1 MRVVYD
7 PEVDILMVY
16 LSDDRTRRAET
27 KEVGPDVYMDV
38 DSSGNPLQIEILSA
52 KQRYAPEDLQ
62 AHDITTTL
70 VSLSDASKRTGL
82 AAGTLKNQVLAGRLK
97 AQKVGKTWVT
107 TEAWL
112 RDYLLSRRYNAKD
125 SAAI

>member
-1 MRVVYD
+1 MRVIYD
-7 PEVDILMVY
+7 PEVDILMVH
-16 LSDDRTRRAET
+16 LSDDKRRRAKT
-27 KEVGPDVYMDV
+27 KEIGPDVYMDV
-38 DSSGNPLQIEILSA
+38 DADGNPLQIEILSA
-52 KQRYAPEDLQ
+52 KQRYASEDLS

-70 VSLSDASKRTGL
+70 VSLSDAAKRTGL

-97 AQKVGKTWVT
+97 AQRVGKTWVT

-112 RDYLLSRRYNAKD
+112 RSYLLSRRYNAKE